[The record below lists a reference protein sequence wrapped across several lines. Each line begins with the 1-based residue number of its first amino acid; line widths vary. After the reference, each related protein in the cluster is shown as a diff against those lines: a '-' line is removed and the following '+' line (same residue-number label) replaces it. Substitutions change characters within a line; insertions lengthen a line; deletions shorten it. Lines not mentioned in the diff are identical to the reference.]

1 MAGIETRTLRNGLVV
16 VVERIEGVRS
26 ASVSWLTPGGAA
38 FDPSGRLGR
47 CAMWSE
53 LLLRGAGGLDSRAQA
68 DAADRAG
75 MSRNVSATTRHM
87 HLTATTLGERLDE
100 ALPLLADMVRRPH
113 FDKKAV
119 EPTREL
125 CLMSLESLKD
135 DPQERAVLAA
145 KHRHHA
151 PPLNRST
158 FGTAE
163 GLVALTRDELAS
175 GWIETARPAGSILA
189 VAGAVEPEGVFE
201 AAERISAGWE
211 GEPPALASGPPPER
225 GYAHETDDSNQVQIV
240 VMYDAPR
247 ESEVEASLERA
258 AIGVLSGGM
267 SGRLFTEVRE
277 KRGLCYA
284 VSAGYATDRDFGRV
298 MAYVGTTP
306 ERAQESLDVL
316 MAELRRIRTSGG
328 AVTEAELAR
337 AKIGQKSRLVF
348 SGESTSAR
356 ANALSA
362 DVFRLGRGR
371 SLEEMAREVEGVTL
385 DALNGYLAGRDMGRV
400 TIQTLGPTALK
411 PPI

>member
-1 MAGIETRTLRNGLVV
+1 MAGIVTRTLTNGLVV

-38 FDPSGRLGR
+38 FDPPGRLGR

-100 ALPLLADMVRRPH
+100 ALPLVADMVLRPH
-113 FDKKAV
+113 FDEQAV

-145 KHRHHA
+145 KYRHHA

-158 FGTAE
+158 LGTAE
-163 GLVALTRDELAS
+163 GLRALTREELAS
-175 GWIETARPAGSILA
+175 GWMETARPTGSILA
-189 VAGAVEPEGVFE
+189 VAGAVEAERVFD
-201 AAERISAGWE
+201 AAEKISAGWK
-211 GEPPALASGPPPER
+211 GEAPALISGAPPKR
-225 GYAHETDDSNQVQIV
+225 GYAHEEDDSNQVQIV

-247 ESEVEASLERA
+247 ESERESALERA

-316 MAELRRIRTSGG
+316 MAELHRIRTREG
-328 AVTEAELAR
+328 AVTPDELAR
-337 AKIGQKSRLVF
+337 AKVGQKSRLVF
-348 SGESTSAR
+348 SGESTAAR
-356 ANALSA
+356 ANALAA
-362 DVFRLGRGR
+362 DVFRLGRAR
-371 SLEEMAREVEGVTL
+371 SLEEMAREVDSVTL
-385 DALNGYLAGRDMGRV
+385 NSLNEYLCGRDLGRV

-411 PPI
+411 PPM